1 MKRCCKRIDI
11 ADRRLIEKA
20 VRDCLHGKM
29 DREDVVRMFSEYSGV
44 PFDIIKKGL

>member
-11 ADRRLIEKA
+11 TDRRLVEKA

-29 DREDVVRMFSEYSGV
+29 DRGGRCSDVF
-44 PFDIIKKGL
+44 